1 MISLIRQ
8 WFCNYELKLV
18 KQNDYSFGTMT
29 TYICPKCGYTR
40 KVKTYPWWV
49 T

>member
-8 WFCNYELKLV
+8 WFCNHELKLV
-18 KQNDYSFGTMT
+18 KQNNYPFGTMT
-29 TYICPKCGYTR
+29 AYIYPKCGYTR
-40 KVKTYPWWV
+40 KVKTYHWWV